1 MPPRTP
7 EELTRDAWAVID
19 DLTRDGTAKLPG
31 GKALIPDDKVIV
43 DLFKW
48 LAQLQ
53 GKPKKTPRAMDDWK
67 PQETKG

>member
-1 MPPRTP
+1 MRTP
-7 EELTRDAWAVID
+7 EELTRDAWRTID
-19 DLTRDGTAKLPG
+19 DLTASGQAKLPG
-31 GKALIPDDKVIV
+31 GKVITPDDKVIV

-53 GKPKKTPRAMDDWK
+53 GKPRKTPRAMDDWK